1 MTDTEFLQA
10 FRNGTLS
17 AECFRH
23 GDHVKAAWLYLQNQ
37 PILSALTSF
46 SADLRKFACAKGAP
60 GKYHETITWA
70 CLFLIHERM
79 ERMGTGQSWEDFLIA
94 NPDLMDWDPPILT
107 RYYTRTT
114 LNSDVARK
122 VFILPD
128 KAVSTDENPFA

>member
-1 MTDTEFLQA
+1 MTDTEFLRA

-46 SADLRKFACAKGAP
+46 SEDLRKFACVKGAP

-70 CLFLIHERM
+70 CLFLIRERM
-79 ERMGTGQSWEDFLIA
+79 ERTGAELSWEDFLAA
-94 NPDLMDWDPPILT
+94 NPDLLDWDHPILS
-107 RYYTRTT
+107 RYYTSAT
-114 LNSDVARK
+114 LSSELAKK
-122 VFILPD
+122 VFVLPD
-128 KAVSTDENPFA
+128 KAVSADNR